1 MAKSMTGYGRA
12 TATSD
17 GRRVSIEA
25 RSVNHRF
32 MEFNIKISGRI
43 FQLDDR
49 IRKEIKSRFDRGY
62 FDVVVTIESVE
73 STGMININEALLS
86 DYMSQMSALAEKY
99 GVEYPPSIGDLMQV
113 RDIFTIADPEWSI
126 DDAWSV
132 VRQGLDDALDRLDQ
146 MRAAEG
152 ENIVADMKERLKKIQ
167 TLVGL
172 IRSES
177 AKGASERMVSLKERI
192 SKLVE
197 EYSPDDDRIMQEAAI
212 LADRGDITE
221 ELTRLDSHLKLAW
234 STMTSSGS
242 PIGRK
247 MEFLLQEINRETN
260 TIGAKTSSADI
271 TTHVVDLKSEL
282 ERVREQVQNIE

>member
-12 TATSD
+12 TALSD
-17 GRRVSIEA
+17 GRRVSVEA

-32 MEFNIKISGRI
+32 IEFNIKISDRI

-49 IRKEIKSRFDRGY
+49 IRKEIKARFDRGY

-73 STGMININEALLS
+73 SAGVININEALLR

-113 RDIFTIADPEWSI
+113 RDIFMVTDPEWSI
-126 DDAWSV
+126 DEAWSV
-132 VRQGLDDALDRLDQ
+132 VRRGLGDALDGLDQ

-152 ENIVADMKERLKKIQ
+152 ENIIADMRERLKRIQ
-167 TLVGL
+167 ALVSL
-172 IRSES
+172 IKSDS
-177 AKGASERMVSLKERI
+177 VTVASERMVSLKERL
-192 SKLVE
+192 SKLME
-197 EYSPDDDRIMQEAAI
+197 EYNFDEGRIIQEAAI
-212 LADRGDITE
+212 LADRVDIAE
-221 ELTRLDSHLKLAW
+221 ELTRLDSHLNLAW
-234 STMTSSGS
+234 SMMTSTDS

-247 MEFLLQEINRETN
+247 MEFLLQEINREAN
-260 TIGAKTSSADI
+260 TIGSKTPSANI